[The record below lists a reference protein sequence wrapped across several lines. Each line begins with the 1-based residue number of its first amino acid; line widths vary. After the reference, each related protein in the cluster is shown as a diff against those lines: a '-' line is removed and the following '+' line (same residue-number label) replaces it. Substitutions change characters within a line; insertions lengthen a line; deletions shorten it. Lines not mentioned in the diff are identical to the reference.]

1 MKRILRAV
9 MEYQSWKLDSY
20 NYLSLRIFYSYVS
33 LRFGLS
39 TGIFLSA
46 LKSYGC
52 NADSIRACTRDIVQ
66 FFIVVRAII
75 LWTWRV

>member
-1 MKRILRAV
+1 MQKVKSVNCGSWMFIITYRFAYFIL
-9 MEYQSWKLDSY
+9 
-20 NYLSLRIFYSYVS
+20 IS

-52 NADSIRACTRDIVQ
+52 NADSIRDRTHDMAQ

-75 LWTWRV
+75 L